1 MPAIVGLAACGAPS
15 PDAQPQSAQTQRAII
30 NGNPPNA
37 AEHDAVVSLHRVFSG
52 GQVDVNV
59 FCSGTLIAP
68 DVVLTAA
75 HCLDTATGGKRKFR
89 TMPPSQLAV
98 YVGNAPASDPSPT
111 VIGAIETLITS
122 NYQRTSLQ
130 NDVALVRL
138 ATPVTSISPVPNLP
152 SNQGFT
158 SADVGNLVLNST
170 GFGTDENGNIG
181 VKLQTNNTLGGLGC
195 TVSGC
200 SGSSDPATQI
210 SYNQFSTGPCSGDSG
225 GPQFVQRG
233 SDTYVGG
240 ITSFGDG
247 PCSIYGVSTR
257 VDAFQ
262 SLIDSFVGV
271 PPPPPPDCSANG
283 VCNSDCAP
291 GDDPDC
297 STGGS
302 CGDGVCGAGESCD
315 GRGATSACSA
325 DCDGRSNGRPS
336 SRYCYVEGACE
347 GGGCP

>member
-1 MPAIVGLAACGAPS
+1 MGLAACGAP
-15 PDAQPQSAQTQRAII
+15 DAPQPLSAQTKRAII
-30 NGNPPNA
+30 NGAPPNA
-37 AEHDAVVSLHRVFSG
+37 PEHGAVVSLHRVFSS

-59 FCSGTLIAP
+59 FCSGTLIAE

-89 TMPPSQLAV
+89 TMPPSQLAI
-98 YVGNAPASDPSPT
+98 YVGDAPASDPSPT
-111 VIGAIETLITS
+111 VVGAIETLINS
-122 NYQRTSLQ
+122 SYQRTSLR
-130 NDVALVRL
+130 NDIALVRL
-138 ATPVTSISPVPNLP
+138 ASAVTSVTPVPHLP
-152 SNQGFT
+152 SSQGFT
-158 SADVGNLVLNST
+158 SGDVGNLVLNST

-195 TVSGC
+195 SVSGC

-233 SDTYVGG
+233 SSTYVGG

-262 SLIDSFVGV
+262 GLIDSFVGTT
-271 PPPPPPDCSANG
+271 PPPPDCSADG
-283 VCNSDCAP
+283 SCNPNCAP

-297 STGGS
+297 ATGGS
-302 CGDGVCGAGESCD
+302 CSDGICGAGESCD
-315 GRGATSACSA
+315 GRGATTACSA
-325 DCDGRSNGRPS
+325 DCDGRSNGRAA
-336 SRYCYVEGACE
+336 SRYCYVEGVCE